1 LNSSS
6 EEFAQRMNINNNNNW
21 NQNPNQESHQRRKNN
36 DNTNNQKA
44 TEAKDE
50 NKQAPLK
57 YEMRKVKD
65 PPIVDLKFIQITRT
79 IKESMIVYDDGT
91 PEEIVELVIE
101 FQYHCKCR
109 LKY

>member
-1 LNSSS
+1 
-6 EEFAQRMNINNNNNW
+6 
-21 NQNPNQESHQRRKNN
+21 
-36 DNTNNQKA
+36 
-44 TEAKDE
+44 
-50 NKQAPLK
+50 
-57 YEMRKVKD
+57 MRKVKD

-79 IKESMIVYDDGT
+79 IKESMVVYDDGT